1 MKVISFDRVKDILVS
16 NTPGILHNVCG
27 GSECSFASAAAALI
41 GAMKSYVDGK
51 PVRASRVASMMED
64 KVREFVRNADVRCL
78 GDLLRLL
85 PKGCDS
91 RLPGWLYGP
100 VDAQL
105 EDGGWVLVPR
115 AA

>member
-1 MKVISFDRVKDILVS
+1 MKVISLDRVKDILAS
-16 NTPGILHNVCG
+16 NASTIVNRIG
-27 GSECSFASAAAALI
+27 GEDSMWSSAATALV

-51 PVRASRVASMMED
+51 PVRARRVASMMAD
-64 KVREFVRNADVRCL
+64 RVREFVRGADVRCL

-85 PKGCDS
+85 PKGYDN

-100 VDAQL
+100 VDAWL
-105 EDGGWVLVPR
+105 GDDGWVLVPR

>member
-1 MKVISFDRVKDILVS
+1 MKMITFDRVRDILAS
-16 NTPGILHNVCG
+16 NASTIVNRAG
-27 GSECSFASAAAALI
+27 GDSMWSSAARALV
-41 GAMKSYVDGK
+41 GAMKSYVDGR
-51 PVRASRVASMMED
+51 PVRAGRVASMMADE
-64 KVREFVRNADVRCL
+64 VRGFVRNADVRCL